1 MKIFLTGQKQ
11 IGKSTCIQECIRELH
26 KSVCGFVTLPFYEGT
41 RRSGFYLH
49 ALHAMENNDQRF
61 SIQHETWNE
70 VIPGVFDTFGKE
82 LLIQAKAY
90 ENRILI
96 LDEIGHLEQNEEH
109 YLKTLL
115 EVIDKF
121 PNILGVL
128 KKYDIQYIHE
138 IAAREDVTVLDL
150 DKESY
155 EDVKHYIL
163 TAMEA
168 EK

>member
-11 IGKSTCIQECIRELH
+11 IGKSTCIQECIRECH

-49 ALHAMENNDQRF
+49 ALHAME
-61 SIQHETWNE
+61 
-70 VIPGVFDTFGKE
+70 K
-82 LLIQAKAY
+82 
-90 ENRILI
+90 
-96 LDEIGHLEQNEEH
+96 H
-109 YLKTLL
+109 YLKILL

>member
-1 MKIFLTGQKQ
+1 M
-11 IGKSTCIQECIRELH
+11 
-26 KSVCGFVTLPFYEGT
+26 
-41 RRSGFYLH
+41 
-49 ALHAMENNDQRF
+49 
-61 SIQHETWNE
+61 
-70 VIPGVFDTFGKE
+70 
-82 LLIQAKAY
+82 IQAKAY